1 MSHPLGTGMTEDT
14 LYFEEEGPF
23 EEPVRGD
30 GTPNDSVRLVREVL
44 RSPGSGREEGEVEEG

>member
-1 MSHPLGTGMTEDT
+1 MTEDT